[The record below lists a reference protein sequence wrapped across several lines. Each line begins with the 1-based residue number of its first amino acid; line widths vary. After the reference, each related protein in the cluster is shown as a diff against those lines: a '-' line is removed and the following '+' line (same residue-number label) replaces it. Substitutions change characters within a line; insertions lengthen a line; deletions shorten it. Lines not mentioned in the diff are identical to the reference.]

1 MDEESSTKRELI
13 QEISSLR
20 QRIRELERSDAEH
33 RRMEETMRSSQEAA
47 NAILDTSNDSI
58 FLVDTCGRILMANK
72 ASARRCRTEPSELLG
87 RSVFDLFSVD
97 TAELLRAF
105 AGEII
110 RTRRPVQF
118 EQEWSGMHFDVRAYP
133 LFDDAGQV
141 TKGVVYTTDITDRKK
156 AEGGYRAAYQRL
168 LDIIEFLP
176 DATLVIDK
184 DRKVVAWNKAIEE
197 LTGVKAEDMIG
208 KGDYEYAIPFYG
220 ERRPILIDLVWEP
233 AEEIEKKYTYIERHG
248 NRLSGEAFMPSL
260 RGDRVYL
267 YGSASALRDDSGEI
281 VGAIESIR
289 DVSDHRYGEF
299 ALRKSEKTVK
309 TLLNANP
316 ETMLL
321 VDTEGV
327 ILSGNDTFPE
337 KIGKSIE
344 ELIGTCMY
352 DHLPTDVQEERRRYI
367 ETTTQSR
374 HIVNFTD
381 SRDGKTYDNYYYPV
395 FNNAGDVEQVAIFA
409 VDITQRK
416 NLEAQLR
423 QSQKMQ
429 SIGTLAG
436 GIAHDFNNILTALI
450 GYGHILQMKIDNHDP
465 LQVYVDQILQTSQRA
480 VSLTQSLLAFSRK
493 QAIEPKVCKIN
504 DVIKGIEQLL
514 RRLLTEDI
522 ELKITPSGEDAT
534 VMADVSQLDQVLIN
548 LATNARDA
556 MPNGGTLTIQAQQIT
571 LNNRFIRAH
580 GYGKPGRYACLSI
593 TDTGCGM
600 DETTEERI
608 FEPFFTTK
616 EVGKGTGLGLSIV
629 YGIVKQHNGYINVE
643 SEMGRGT
650 TFRIYLPVVSGQT
663 NEAKAVPGPSPG
675 GTETILLAEDS
686 APVRRLIREVLT
698 GSGYSV
704 IEALDGEDAIQ
715 AFMEH
720 KDRIALVITD
730 VVMPKKNG
738 KEAYEGIQ
746 KINADV
752 RVIFMSGYTGDVV
765 VEKGIRDDTVEF
777 MRKPV
782 TPHQLLTKVR
792 EVLDK

>member
-1 MDEESSTKRELI
+1 MDDESSTKRELI

-20 QRIRELERSDAEH
+20 KRIRELEQSDAER
-33 RRMEETMRSSQEAA
+33 RRMEETLRSSQEAA
-47 NAILDTSNDSI
+47 NAILNTSNDSI
-58 FLVDTCGRILMANK
+58 FLVDTCGSILMANK
-72 ASARRCRTEPSELLG
+72 ASARRFRTQPSELLG
-87 RSVFDLFSVD
+87 RTVFDLFPVD
-97 TAELLRAF
+97 KAEMLRAF
-105 AGEII
+105 AGEVI
-110 RTRRPVQF
+110 RAGRPVQF
-118 EQEWSGMHFDVRAYP
+118 EQELAGMYFDVRAYP
-133 LFDDAGQV
+133 LFDDAGHV
-141 TKGVVYTTDITDRKK
+141 TKGVVYATDITDRKK

-176 DATLVIDK
+176 DATMVIDK
-184 DRKVVAWNKAIEE
+184 DRNIVAWNKAIEE

-208 KGDYEYAIPFYG
+208 KGDHEYAVPFYG
-220 ERRPILIDLVWEP
+220 EPRPILIDLVWEP
-233 AEEIEKKYTYIERHG
+233 AEEIEKRYAYIERHG
-248 NRLSGEAFMPSL
+248 NRLSGEAFMPNL
-260 RGDRVYL
+260 RGGSVYL
-267 YGSASALRDDSGEI
+267 YGSASALRDDNGEI

-289 DVSDHRYGEF
+289 DISDQKYGEL
-299 ALRKSEKTVK
+299 ALRRSEKTVK

-327 ILSGNDTFPE
+327 ILSGNDTFPR

-344 ELIGTCMY
+344 ELMGTCLY
-352 DHLPTDVQEERRRYI
+352 GHFPPDVQEERRLYVQ
-367 ETTTQSR
+367 TAAHSR
-374 HIVNFTD
+374 HLVNFTD

-395 FNNAGDVEQVAIFA
+395 FNNAGDVEQIAIFA

-436 GIAHDFNNILTALI
+436 GVAHDFNNILTALI
-450 GYGHILQMKIDNHDP
+450 GYGHILRMKIDNHDP

-493 QAIEPKVCKIN
+493 QAIEPKVCTIN
-504 DVIKGIEQLL
+504 NVIKGIEQLL

-522 ELKITPSGEDAT
+522 ELRITPSDEDAT

-556 MPNGGTLTIQAQQIT
+556 MTNGGTLTIQAQQIT
-571 LNNRFIRAH
+571 LNNRFVRAH
-580 GYGKPGRYACLSI
+580 GYGRPGRYACLSI

-600 DETTEERI
+600 DETTQERI

-629 YGIVKQHNGYINVE
+629 YGIVKQHNGYIDVE
-643 SEMGRGT
+643 SEIGRGT
-650 TFRIYLPVVSGQT
+650 TFRIYLPVVSGRT
-663 NEAKAVPGPSPG
+663 NAVEAVPAPAQG

-686 APVRRLIREVLT
+686 APVRRLIREILT

-704 IEALDGEDAIQ
+704 IEAVDGEDAIRK
-715 AFMEH
+715 FMEH
-720 KDRIALVITD
+720 RDRIALVITD

-738 KEAYEGIQ
+738 KEACEGIR
-746 KINADV
+746 KINADI
-752 RVIFMSGYTGDVV
+752 RLIFMSGYTGDVV
-765 VEKGIRDDTVEF
+765 VEKGIRDDSVEF

-782 TPHQLLTKVR
+782 TPNQLLLKVR
-792 EVLDK
+792 AVLDK